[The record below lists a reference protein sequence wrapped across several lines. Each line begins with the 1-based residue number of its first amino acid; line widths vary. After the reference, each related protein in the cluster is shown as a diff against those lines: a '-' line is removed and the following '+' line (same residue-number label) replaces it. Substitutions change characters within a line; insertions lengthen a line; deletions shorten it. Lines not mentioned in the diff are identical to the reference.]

1 MARPARRV
9 TGKMS
14 HSYRFI
20 MLIGEEIKG
29 MEMPDLVTFKK
40 KCLVIELLA
49 QINNE
54 SSGMNY
60 YQGPSQ
66 MD

>member
-1 MARPARRV
+1 
-9 TGKMS
+9 
-14 HSYRFI
+14 
-20 MLIGEEIKG
+20 
-29 MEMPDLVTFKK
+29 MPDLVTFKK

-54 SSGMNY
+54 SSGMTY